1 MAQIIDNRFPL
12 DDQKRKAIG
21 FGFPMNGDAVFVP
34 TYQTR
39 NQIKA
44 NLLNFILTNKG
55 ERVFRPNFGGNLRTL
70 FFNQIDAVTEDQLI
84 TLIQSAIANYFP
96 SVIVKEIKFE
106 KGNGE
111 TDRNVI
117 HFVLTYQIINVGI
130 EDELNIQLQ

>member
-1 MAQIIDNRFPL
+1 MAQLIENKFPL
-12 DDQKRKAIG
+12 DSQKRKAIG
-21 FGFPMNGDAVFVP
+21 FGFPMNADAVFRP

-39 NQIKA
+39 DQIKA

-55 ERVFRPNFGGNLRTL
+55 ERVFRPNFGGNLRAL
-70 FFNQIDAVTEDQLI
+70 FFQQIDTVTEEQLI
-84 TLIQSAIANYFP
+84 SLIQSAITNYFP

-106 KGNGE
+106 KGNGQ

-117 HFVLTYQIINVGI
+117 QFVLTYQIQNFGI